1 MSIRFYED
9 RGLLTLNVMA
19 KNTSTQLMIELSSSL
34 FVKANNW
41 GFP

>member
-9 RGLLTLNVMA
+9 QGLLTLNVMA
-19 KNTSTQLMIELSSSL
+19 KNTSTQLMIELRSSL